1 MYDGAVAVDERELIL
16 ELFPG
21 TDPALLPPGEVLYY
35 REGERVVIEEAPFR
49 VELVPLPRPPL
60 PRPAICEACGRPL
73 GGAYAR
79 FFRLRVPGEGAEV
92 FRYVVLCEDTET
104 CRERARPEVLR
115 RILRKG
121 ILP

>member
-1 MYDGAVAVDERELIL
+1 MAVDERELIL

-21 TDPALLPPGEVLYY
+21 TSFDLLPPGEVLYY
-35 REGERVVIEEAPFR
+35 REGENVVIEEPPFR
-49 VELVPLPRPPL
+49 AVFEPVERPPL
-60 PRPAICEACGRPL
+60 PRPGVCEACGRLL

-79 FFRLRVPGEGAEV
+79 FFRVRLEGAEV
-92 FRYVVLCEDTET
+92 YRYVLLCEDTEA

>member
-1 MYDGAVAVDERELIL
+1 MAVDERELIL

-21 TDPALLPPGEVLYY
+21 TDPDLLPPGEVLYY
-35 REGERVVIEEAPFR
+35 REGAQVVIEESPFR
-49 VELVPLPRPPL
+49 VVLDPLPRPPL

-73 GGAYAR
+73 GGAFAR
-79 FFRLRVPGEGAEV
+79 FFRIRVGGDGPEV
-92 FRYVVLCEDTET
+92 YRYVVLCENTEA

-121 ILP
+121 ILR

>member
-1 MYDGAVAVDERELIL
+1 VAVDERELIL

-21 TDPALLPPGEVLYY
+21 TPFDLLPPGEVLYY
-35 REGERVVIEEAPFR
+35 REGERVV
-49 VELVPLPRPPL
+49 
-60 PRPAICEACGRPL
+60 
-73 GGAYAR
+73 
-79 FFRLRVPGEGAEV
+79 
-92 FRYVVLCEDTET
+92 RYVLFCEDTEA

>member
-1 MYDGAVAVDERELIL
+1 MAVDERELIL
-16 ELFPG
+16 TLFPG
-21 TDPALLPPGEVLYY
+21 TDPELLPPGEVLYY

-49 VELVPLPRPPL
+49 VELFPLPRPAL

-79 FFRLRVPGEGAEV
+79 FFRLRVPGRGPEEV
-92 FRYVVLCEDTET
+92 YRYVVLCEDTEA

-121 ILP
+121 ILR

>member
-1 MYDGAVAVDERELIL
+1 VAVDERELIL

-21 TDPALLPPGEVLYY
+21 TPFDLLPPGEVLYY

-49 VELVPLPRPPL
+49 AIFEPVERPSLPRPG
-60 PRPAICEACGRPL
+60 ICEACGRLL

-79 FFRLRVPGEGAEV
+79 YFRVQPPGSRVV
-92 FRYVVLCEDTET
+92 RYVLLCEDTEA